1 MSAQAPGQ
9 AQRPCSAD
17 VPAATPAAQ
26 PPLKRI
32 GAGLRLA
39 TETLAQEL
47 ARPGNAMP
55 QWSRLQWQL
64 AAAATAAHGIA
75 PLLSRLSVWPDR
87 DWSAFL
93 AEQRA
98 HVGDRYR
105 RIAGLLERID
115 ALAQDAGVAIVPL
128 KGAALHANGLYL
140 AGDRPMADIDLLV
153 RAEDAARVGA
163 LLQQLGYVA
172 EFAQWKH
179 QTFRPLHAQ
188 AVAGLGEHRDTPIN
202 IELHARI
209 QERLPLAT
217 VDISERVFPRD
228 SRPGLNAYPSNGA
241 LMSHLL
247 LHAAGGLCSRSLRLM
262 HLHDIALLATRMSG
276 KDWQVLCDDAD
287 GAPWWALP
295 PLRLV
300 LRYYRNA
307 IPTAVLARLR
317 AHCPPLLRLASRRFD
332 LTRVSCSQLWLP
344 ALPGI
349 EWARSFGEVARYL
362 RQRLRPSAES
372 RQERADMIRTQLW
385 LQGQAW
391 VTLPQRRRLLLRLL
405 RPVPRM
411 DALYAVRSALQG
423 YAVEPRNLL

>member
-1 MSAQAPGQ
+1 MTPHATQPLDAPRSTDTR
-9 AQRPCSAD
+9 AEHAP
-17 VPAATPAAQ
+17 Q
-26 PPLKRI
+26 PPLKRV

-39 TETLAQEL
+39 TETLAREL

-55 QWSRLQWQL
+55 QWNRLQWQL
-64 AAAATAAHGIA
+64 AAAATAAHGIG
-75 PLLSRLSVWPDR
+75 PLLSRLSLWPDR

-98 HVGDRYR
+98 HVAHRYR
-105 RIAGLLERID
+105 RIAALLERID
-115 ALAQDAGVAIVPL
+115 ALAQAAGVAIVPL
-128 KGAALHANGLYL
+128 KGAALHAQGLYL

-153 RAEDAARVGA
+153 RADDAERAAA
-163 LLQQLGYVA
+163 LLQELGYVA

-188 AVAGLGEHRDTPIN
+188 PVASLGEHRDTPIN
-202 IELHARI
+202 IELHLRI

-228 SRPGLNAYPSNGA
+228 ARPGLHPYPSNGA

-247 LHAAGGLCSRSLRLM
+247 LHAAGGICSRSLRLM
-262 HLHDIALLATRMSG
+262 HLHDISLLATRMTAR
-276 KDWQVLCDDAD
+276 DWQVLCDDAD

-295 PLRLV
+295 PLQLV

-307 IPTAVLARLR
+307 IPKAVLARLR
-317 AHCPPLLRLASRRFD
+317 AHCPPLLRLVSRRLD
-332 LTRVSCSQLWLP
+332 LTGASCSQLWLP

-349 EWARSFGEVARYL
+349 EWARSFGEVVRYL
-362 RQRLRPSAES
+362 RQRLQPSPES

-385 LQGQAW
+385 LQGQSW
-391 VTLPQRRRLLLRLL
+391 VALPQRRRVLARLL

-411 DALYAVRSALQG
+411 DTLYAVRSALHG
-423 YAVEPRNLL
+423 YAPTG